1 MVPLHST
8 TCAKTSKVRGK
19 ELEELARNCRN
30 DIDHKWFDDISCGR
44 GSNEWREELAKML
57 VCHTVFRQRKGWQ
70 EVLKSGAEKLK
81 AEYPDKSNVIEKIK
95 NGYLKKCPVEG
106 FLKAKAY
113 QWLQYLKA
121 HPPKDSAWYPHLA
134 VEVAHKVF
142 RMKGKLKTFQK
153 YLKQGIRKR
162 LLKSIRLS
170 GEGRSS
176 HVRSMRSH

>member
-19 ELEELARNCRN
+19 ELEELARSCRN
-30 DIDHKWFDDISCGR
+30 DIDHKWFDEICCGR

-70 EVLKSGAEKLK
+70 EVLKSGAEKLM
-81 AEYPDKSNVIEKIK
+81 ADYPDKSIEIEKIK
-95 NGYLKKCPVEG
+95 NRYLKKSPLEG
-106 FLKAKAY
+106 FLTAKAY
-113 QWLQYLKA
+113 QWLQYLQT

-142 RMKGKLKTFQK
+142 RMMGKIVTFQK
-153 YLKQGIRKR
+153 YLMHPARKR
-162 LLKSIRLS
+162 LLDSIPLS
-170 GEGRSS
+170 GEGQSS
-176 HVRSMRSH
+176 YV